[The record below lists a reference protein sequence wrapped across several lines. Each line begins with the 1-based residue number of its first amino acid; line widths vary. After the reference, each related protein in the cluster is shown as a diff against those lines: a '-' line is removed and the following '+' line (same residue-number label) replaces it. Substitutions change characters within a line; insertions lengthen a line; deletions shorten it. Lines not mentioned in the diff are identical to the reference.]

1 MADDY
6 FTKAEK
12 IKQKVRNLDW
22 EKKIKLLE
30 KDFEDKKFSKEEFLD
45 KKRQVYSEV
54 LDQMSEINQEKMKLN
69 KDHSAE
75 PIEDDYLSDE
85 DLEIFQEQLTPF
97 QYMSLTKDYLG
108 EFDSQDIVFSD
119 DFRKFENL
127 ENFVHWECVK
137 KIEKLRIH
145 NNYFS
150 CEFMD
155 KNELVIKDIA
165 CLNELSKLEELV
177 FDDEGNLGDRI
188 KVDYFSSKQLSNIK
202 QLEIHGLW
210 DLSFLQNS
218 FSDNHNIY
226 ETLEII
232 KNDLKT
238 LERAVY
244 SGSIEATTST
254 NEQSNIELDSN
265 SEDVLTRH
273 LLKLS
278 EVEDQF
284 RQLTNKFEEINFKL
298 DKLSNRLSKIQ
309 ADNQIRFQDIESAIT
324 SGAITTQLS
333 SKPKTD
339 SKSEILPGSS
349 QPQDLG
355 SISYKDTETS
365 ETSQQIQSV
374 NTTATVLTET
384 FQAEEKILPQ
394 ELSPKKQYEF
404 ATSFLKVGDYSTAER
419 AFREFVLSNSEHELA
434 GSAQYWYAET
444 FRIRQ
449 LYTDAASAYLE
460 GYQKYPKGNKAPIN
474 LLKLG
479 VSMVQIGEKD
489 QGCKMINGVELQY
502 PKANQSVIQ
511 KAKYESKKFECIKED
526 S

>member
-1 MADDY
+1 M
-6 FTKAEK
+6 
-12 IKQKVRNLDW
+12 
-22 EKKIKLLE
+22 KLLF
-30 KDFEDKKFSKEEFLD
+30 KLVILKLFFLFN
-45 KKRQVYSEV
+45 
-54 LDQMSEINQEKMKLN
+54 L
-69 KDHSAE
+69 
-75 PIEDDYLSDE
+75 
-85 DLEIFQEQLTPF
+85 
-97 QYMSLTKDYLG
+97 
-108 EFDSQDIVFSD
+108 VFS
-119 DFRKFENL
+119 
-127 ENFVHWECVK
+127 NF
-137 KIEKLRIH
+137 
-145 NNYFS
+145 S
-150 CEFMD
+150 
-155 KNELVIKDIA
+155 IA
-165 CLNELSKLEELV
+165 
-177 FDDEGNLGDRI
+177 
-188 KVDYFSSKQLSNIK
+188 
-202 QLEIHGLW
+202 
-210 DLSFLQNS
+210 
-218 FSDNHNIY
+218 DNHNIY
-226 ETLEII
+226 EILEII

-244 SGSIEATTST
+244 SGSIEPQTKT
-254 NEQSNIELDSN
+254 NNDSVSELDSS

-309 ADNQIRFQDIESAIT
+309 ADNQIRFQDIETAMSSSNVIGT
-324 SGAITTQLS
+324 NNQLS
-333 SKPKTD
+333 SVPKTD
-339 SKSEILPGSS
+339 EKNILPGSS

-355 SISYKDTETS
+355 TISYKDTETS

-374 NTTATVLTET
+374 DTTASIVTET
-384 FQAEEKILPQ
+384 FKSEEKLLPQ
-394 ELSPKKQYEF
+394 DLDPKEQYDF

-419 AFREFVLSNSEHELA
+419 AFREFVLSNPDHELA

-460 GYQKYPKGNKAPIN
+460 GYQKYPKGKKAPIN

-502 PKANQSVIQ
+502 PEANQSVLQ
-511 KAKYESKKFECIKED
+511 KAKYESKKFECIKQD

>member
-1 MADDY
+1 MKFIY
-6 FTKAEK
+6 K
-12 IKQKVRNLDW
+12 IICLKLFFLLNL
-22 EKKIKLLE
+22 
-30 KDFEDKKFSKEEFLD
+30 FF
-45 KKRQVYSEV
+45 
-54 LDQMSEINQEKMKLN
+54 
-69 KDHSAE
+69 
-75 PIEDDYLSDE
+75 
-85 DLEIFQEQLTPF
+85 
-97 QYMSLTKDYLG
+97 
-108 EFDSQDIVFSD
+108 
-119 DFRKFENL
+119 
-127 ENFVHWECVK
+127 C
-137 KIEKLRIH
+137 
-145 NNYFS
+145 
-150 CEFMD
+150 
-155 KNELVIKDIA
+155 
-165 CLNELSKLEELV
+165 
-177 FDDEGNLGDRI
+177 
-188 KVDYFSSKQLSNIK
+188 
-202 QLEIHGLW
+202 
-210 DLSFLQNS
+210 S
-218 FSDNHNIY
+218 FSFADNHNIY

-244 SGSIEATTST
+244 SGTLEIKTTTSNDSIT
-254 NEQSNIELDSN
+254 ELGSN

-298 DKLSNRLSKIQ
+298 DKLSNRLSKMQ
-309 ADNQIRFQDIESAIT
+309 ADNQIRFQDIET
-324 SGAITTQLS
+324 SISSGNDTAKLT

-339 SKSEILPGSS
+339 FNEVLPGSS

-374 NTTATVLTET
+374 DTTASVVTET
-384 FQAEEKILPQ
+384 FESEEKILPQ
-394 ELSPKKQYEF
+394 ELNPEKQYEF

-419 AFREFVLSNSEHELA
+419 AFREFVISNSDHELA

-460 GYQKYPKGNKAPIN
+460 GYQKYPKGKKAPIN

-479 VSMVQIGEKD
+479 VSMVQIGEKE
-489 QGCKMINGVELQY
+489 QGCKMIDGVELQY
-502 PKANQSVIQ
+502 PNANQSVIQ
-511 KAKYESKKFECIKED
+511 KAKYESKKFECVKQN

>member
-1 MADDY
+1 MMLI
-6 FTKAEK
+6 FKFV
-12 IKQKVRNLDW
+12 IL
-22 EKKIKLLE
+22 KL
-30 KDFEDKKFSKEEFLD
+30 FL
-45 KKRQVYSEV
+45 
-54 LDQMSEINQEKMKLN
+54 ILN
-69 KDHSAE
+69 
-75 PIEDDYLSDE
+75 
-85 DLEIFQEQLTPF
+85 
-97 QYMSLTKDYLG
+97 
-108 EFDSQDIVFSD
+108 
-119 DFRKFENL
+119 
-127 ENFVHWECVK
+127 
-137 KIEKLRIH
+137 
-145 NNYFS
+145 
-150 CEFMD
+150 
-155 KNELVIKDIA
+155 
-165 CLNELSKLEELV
+165 LV
-177 FDDEGNLGDRI
+177 FI
-188 KVDYFSSKQLSNIK
+188 NI
-202 QLEIHGLW
+202 
-210 DLSFLQNS
+210 SFA
-218 FSDNHNIY
+218 DNHNIY
-226 ETLEII
+226 EILEII

-244 SGSIEATTST
+244 SGSIEVKAST
-254 NEQSNIELDSN
+254 NDSSALNLDQN

-284 RQLTNKFEEINFKL
+284 RELTNKFEEINFKL
-298 DKLSNRLSKIQ
+298 DKLSTRVSKIQ
-309 ADNQIRFQDIESAIT
+309 ADNQIRFQDIESAIS
-324 SGAITTQLS
+324 SGNITTQLS

-339 SKSEILPGSS
+339 TKSEILPGSS

-374 NTTATVLTET
+374 DTTASIVTET
-384 FQAEEKILPQ
+384 FQSEEKILPQ
-394 ELSPKKQYEF
+394 DLNPVEQYEF

-419 AFREFVLSNSEHELA
+419 AFREFVLSNPDHELA

-460 GYQKYPKGNKAPIN
+460 GYQKYPKGKKAPIN

-502 PKANQSVIQ
+502 PNANQSVIQ
-511 KAKYESKKFECIKED
+511 KAKYESKKFECIKQD

>member
-1 MADDY
+1 MMLV
-6 FTKAEK
+6 F
-12 IKQKVRNLDW
+12 
-22 EKKIKLLE
+22 KLLIL
-30 KDFEDKKFSKEEFLD
+30 KLFLI
-45 KKRQVYSEV
+45 
-54 LDQMSEINQEKMKLN
+54 LNLFFIN
-69 KDHSAE
+69 
-75 PIEDDYLSDE
+75 I
-85 DLEIFQEQLTPF
+85 
-97 QYMSLTKDYLG
+97 
-108 EFDSQDIVFSD
+108 
-119 DFRKFENL
+119 
-127 ENFVHWECVK
+127 
-137 KIEKLRIH
+137 
-145 NNYFS
+145 
-150 CEFMD
+150 
-155 KNELVIKDIA
+155 
-165 CLNELSKLEELV
+165 
-177 FDDEGNLGDRI
+177 
-188 KVDYFSSKQLSNIK
+188 
-202 QLEIHGLW
+202 
-210 DLSFLQNS
+210 SFA
-218 FSDNHNIY
+218 DNHNIY

-244 SGSIEATTST
+244 SGSIEVKAST
-254 NEQSNIELDSN
+254 NDSSVSNLDQN

-284 RQLTNKFEEINFKL
+284 RELTNKFEEINFKL
-298 DKLSNRLSKIQ
+298 DKLSTRLSKIQ
-309 ADNQIRFQDIESAIT
+309 ADNQIRFQDIETNIS
-324 SGAITTQLS
+324 SGNISSVENQLS

-339 SKSEILPGSS
+339 EQKVLPGSS

-355 SISYKDTETS
+355 TISYKDTETN

-374 NTTATVLTET
+374 DTTASIVTET
-384 FQAEEKILPQ
+384 FQSEEKILPQ
-394 ELSPKKQYEF
+394 DLNPVEQYEF

-419 AFREFVLSNSEHELA
+419 AFREFVLSNPNHELA

-460 GYQKYPKGNKAPIN
+460 GYQKYPKGKKAPIN

-502 PKANQSVIQ
+502 PNANQSVIQ
-511 KAKYESKKFECIKED
+511 KAKYESKKFECIKQD